1 MTATGFKPDGD
12 DYDVIYEY
20 VEDIYDYPLSNMGL
34 LLSEKSLEDGQRK
47 AEEMFVSKSSL
58 SIRLIMNKLQRN
70 SQ

>member
-1 MTATGFKPDGD
+1 MKSEAFKPDGD

-20 VEDIYDYPLSNMGL
+20 VDDIYDYPLSNMGM

-58 SIRLIMNKLQRN
+58 SIRLIMNKLQRKT
-70 SQ
+70 Q